1 MNAKIV
7 SILKNLKK
15 RNIEGYYAE
24 TSEEA
29 RRIALSMVEEGSVV
43 SWGGSKTLDDTGL
56 RQELFELEKAGKI
69 TIIDPYSQK
78 DPDDSYEARRQ
89 GLLADVYFL
98 STNAITIDGEL
109 ANIDATGN
117 RVAALT
123 FGPKK
128 VIVVAGLNKMT
139 DNLEDAIQRVKE
151 VACPKNA
158 VRLGK
163 KTPCALTGH
172 CCDCLLPTETI
183 CSAIV
188 TTRFNPKLGRVNVI
202 LINEDLGF

>member
-1 MNAKIV
+1 MNMKII
-7 SILKNLKK
+7 SILKNFKK
-15 RNIEGYYAE
+15 RNIEGYYTE

-29 RRIALSMVEEGSVV
+29 RNIALSMIEEGSVV
-43 SWGGSKTLDDTGL
+43 SWGGSKTLDDTGIREAL
-56 RQELFELEKAGKI
+56 LELERQGKI

-78 DPDDSYEARRQ
+78 DPETSYEARRQ
-89 GLLADVYFL
+89 GMLADVYFL
-98 STNAITIDGEL
+98 SANAVTTDGEL
-109 ANIDATGN
+109 ANIDGTGN

-128 VIVVAGLNKMT
+128 VVVVAGLNKMT
-139 DNLEDAIQRVKE
+139 DNLEDAIKRVKE

-158 VRLGK
+158 ERLGK

-183 CSAIV
+183 CSTIV
-188 TTRFNPKLGRVNVI
+188 TTRFSTRPGRINII
-202 LINEDLGF
+202 LINEDLGL

>member
-1 MNAKIV
+1 MNAKMV

-15 RNIEGYYAE
+15 RNIEGYYVK

-29 RRIALSMVEEGSVV
+29 KQIALSMVSEGSVV
-43 SWGGSKTLDDTGL
+43 SWGGSKTLDDTGI
-56 RQELFELEKAGKI
+56 RQALFDLEKQGKI
-69 TIIDPYSQK
+69 TIIDPYREK
-78 DPDDSYEARRQ
+78 DSVLSYEARRQ

-98 STNAITIDGEL
+98 STNAITTDGEL
-109 ANIDATGN
+109 ANIDGSGN

-128 VIVVAGLNKMT
+128 VVVVAGLNKLT
-139 DNLEDAIQRVKE
+139 ENLEEAITRVKE

-158 VRLGK
+158 ERLGK
-163 KTPCALTGH
+163 KTPCVLTGH
-172 CCDCLLPTETI
+172 CCDCILPTETI
-183 CSAIV
+183 CATIV
-188 TTRFNPKLGRVNVI
+188 TTRFSVTPGRVNVI

>member
-1 MNAKIV
+1 MNAKMV
-7 SILKNLKK
+7 SILKNFKK

-29 RRIALSMVEEGSVV
+29 RSIALSLVDEGSVV
-43 SWGGSKTLDDTGL
+43 SWGGSKTLDDTGI
-56 RQELFELEKAGKI
+56 REGLFELEKQGKI
-69 TIIDPYSQK
+69 TIIDPFREK
-78 DPDDSYEARRQ
+78 DPEASYEARRQ

-98 STNAITIDGEL
+98 SANALTADGEL
-109 ANIDATGN
+109 ANIDGTGN

-128 VIVVAGLNKMT
+128 VIVVAGLNKLT
-139 DNLEDAIQRVKE
+139 DNLEDAIKRVKE

-158 VRLGK
+158 QRLGR

-183 CSAIV
+183 CSSIV
-188 TTRFNPKLGRVNVI
+188 TTRFSSNIGRINVI

>member
-139 DNLEDAIQRVKE
+139 DNLEDAIKRVKE

-158 VRLGK
+158 ERLGK

-183 CSAIV
+183 CATIV
-188 TTRFNPKLGRVNVI
+188 TTRFNLNPGRINVI
-202 LINEDLGF
+202 LVNEDLGF

>member
-1 MNAKIV
+1 MDAKMV
-7 SILKNLKK
+7 SILKNFKK
-15 RNIEGYYAE
+15 RNIEGYYTE

-29 RRIALSMVEEGSVV
+29 RRIALSMVEEGAVV
-43 SWGGSKTLDDTGL
+43 SWGGSKTLDDTGIREAL
-56 RQELFELEKAGKI
+56 LELERQGKI

-78 DPDDSYEARRQ
+78 DPESNYETRRQ
-89 GLLADVYFL
+89 GLLADVFFL
-98 STNAITIDGEL
+98 SANAITSDGEM

-139 DNLEDAIQRVKE
+139 DNLEDAIKRVKE

-158 VRLGK
+158 ERLGK

-183 CSAIV
+183 CATIV
-188 TTRFNPKLGRVNVI
+188 TTRFNLNPGRINVI
-202 LINEDLGF
+202 LVNEDLGF

>member
-1 MNAKIV
+1 MNAKMV
-7 SILKNLKK
+7 SILKNFKK
-15 RNIEGYYAE
+15 RNIEGYYVK

-29 RRIALSMVEEGSVV
+29 RTIALSMVEEGSVV
-43 SWGGSKTLDDTGL
+43 SWGGSKTLDDTGI
-56 RQELFELEKAGKI
+56 REGLFELEKQGKI
-69 TIIDPYSQK
+69 TIIDPYNQK
-78 DPDDSYEARRQ
+78 DPDSNYEARRQ

-98 STNAITIDGEL
+98 SANAVTTDGEL
-109 ANIDATGN
+109 ANIDGTGN

-139 DNLEDAIQRVKE
+139 DNLEEAIKRVKE

-158 VRLGK
+158 ERLGK

-183 CSAIV
+183 CSSIV
-188 TTRFNPKLGRVNVI
+188 TTRFSTKPGRVNVI